1 MIPSCLR
8 VVAIVVALTALPHTV
23 LASPVIIP
31 FENFFNDGDV
41 VNQVG
46 PLVFTNA
53 VVMTAGI
60 SLNEFEAP
68 PMSGVNVITDAGGPM
83 RIDLVNP
90 IASLGGHFTYATMLS
105 LKAFDGSN
113 NLLGEVLSAFGSNFA
128 LSGDVGSSPNE
139 FLELAFANMAY
150 VTITG
155 DLAGSS
161 FVADDL
167 VVNPVVPEPTLLSL
181 TLVAG
186 VAYIRRR
193 KRRQR

>member
-8 VVAIVVALTALPHTV
+8 AAAIVAALAVLPHAAH
-23 LASPVIIP
+23 ASPVIIP

-53 VVMTAGI
+53 TILTAGI

-68 PMSGVNVITDAGGPM
+68 PMSGVNVIGDTGGPM
-83 RIDLVNP
+83 RIDLVSP
-90 IASLGGHFTYATMLS
+90 IASLGGHFTYATTLS
-105 LKAFDGSN
+105 FKAFDASD
-113 NLLGEVLSAFGSNFA
+113 NLLGEVVSAFGSNFA
-128 LSGDVGSSPNE
+128 LSGDAGSSPNE
-139 FLELAFANMAY
+139 FLQLAFANMAY

-155 DLAGSS
+155 DVAGGS

-167 VVNPVVPEPTLLSL
+167 VIDPLVPEPSLLGLTLL
-181 TLVAG
+181 AG
-186 VAYIRRR
+186 AAWFRRHKHR
-193 KRRQR
+193 HR